1 MFEISCF
8 FGSLL
13 RGSYLYF
20 RHKSSRRT
28 IPLFLQTIS
37 RSSPIGDAK
46 TQYSHFLGRV
56 LSNIFFIFY
65 HRLHFT
71 THYINSSSI
80 FLFSR
85 VFDREITKIIP
96 KTSNETPNE
105 APETKGL
112 KLKFTPFEK
121 TGISRGIILS
131 VM

>member
-37 RSSPIGDAK
+37 RSSPMGDAK
-46 TQYSHFLGRV
+46 MQYSHFLGKV

-71 THYINSSSI
+71 THYMNSSSI
-80 FLFSR
+80 FLFSLGFER
-85 VFDREITKIIP
+85 DITKTMP

-105 APETKGL
+105 PPETKNFEE
-112 KLKFTPFEK
+112 KFTLFEK
-121 TGISRGIILS
+121 VGISRGIIFNA
-131 VM
+131 M